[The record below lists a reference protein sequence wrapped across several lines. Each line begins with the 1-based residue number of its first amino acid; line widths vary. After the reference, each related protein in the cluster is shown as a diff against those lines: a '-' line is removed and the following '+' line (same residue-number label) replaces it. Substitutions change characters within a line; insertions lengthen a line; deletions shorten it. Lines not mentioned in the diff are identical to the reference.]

1 MKNSPKMIAVP
12 GGLAVLG
19 AVLLY
24 LWLGPMWPD
33 AAGQLEVRL
42 PIPENSPSVST
53 DPNAGRVEGQLVNF
67 DGKPAE
73 IPGAWPQF
81 RGSDRDAIW
90 KGDAAL
96 ADKWPEGGPPQLWLI
111 DVGMGYAGAAVR
123 DGRVYVMDYDEEKLA
138 DAIRCLSLADGQDI
152 WRYSYPVKIK
162 RNHGMSRTIPT
173 IKDDYLIT
181 MGPKC
186 HVTCL
191 DPNTGEFKWLIDLVR
206 DYGTKVPAWYA
217 GQCPLIEEDKLILG
231 VGGEDVLM
239 MAVDCN
245 SGKVLWETPNP
256 QNWDMTHSSVVP
268 IEFEG
273 RRMYVY
279 CASGGV
285 VGVSADDGSLLWETT
300 EWKIRIANVPTPL
313 YVGQGKLFLSGGYNA
328 GSMMLQIASEGDG
341 FSAAPLFSLEA
352 DVYGSPQQTPVLYEG
367 HIYGVNADSQ
377 LACLNLDGEVVWTS
391 SSAHKFGLGPYA
403 IADGR
408 IYVMDD
414 DGVLTMA
421 EATTAGYN
429 QIDQAKVLEG
439 PEAWG
444 PMAFVAGRL
453 IVRDMNKMA
462 CLDISEGQKIAGAN

>member
-1 MKNSPKMIAVP
+1 
-12 GGLAVLG
+12 
-19 AVLLY
+19 
-24 LWLGPMWPD
+24 
-33 AAGQLEVRL
+33 
-42 PIPENSPSVST
+42 
-53 DPNAGRVEGQLVNF
+53 
-67 DGKPAE
+67 
-73 IPGAWPQF
+73 
-81 RGSDRDAIW
+81 
-90 KGDAAL
+90 
-96 ADKWPEGGPPQLWLI
+96 
-111 DVGMGYAGAAVR
+111 
-123 DGRVYVMDYDEEKLA
+123 
-138 DAIRCLSLADGQDI
+138 
-152 WRYSYPVKIK
+152 
-162 RNHGMSRTIPT
+162 
-173 IKDDYLIT
+173 
-181 MGPKC
+181 
-186 HVTCL
+186 
-191 DPNTGEFKWLIDLVR
+191 
-206 DYGTKVPAWYA
+206 
-217 GQCPLIEEDKLILG
+217 
-231 VGGEDVLM
+231 M

-245 SGKVLWETPNP
+245 SGEVLWETPNS

-273 RRMYVY
+273 RRMYIY

-377 LACLNLDGEVVWTS
+377 LACLNPDGEVVWTS